1 MFHKKDTKING
12 FEIDFQYFL
21 GKIHTF
27 LRFATLVFINWEN
40 TLFFCFLACFLRS
53 LL

>member
-27 LRFATLVFINWEN
+27 FT
-40 TLFFCFLACFLRS
+40 FCHFS
-53 LL
+53 LH

>member
-21 GKIHTF
+21 GKIYTF
-27 LRFATLVFINWEN
+27 FT
-40 TLFFCFLACFLRS
+40 FCHFS
-53 LL
+53 LP